1 MTRITVGTGDLRA
14 ALLSV
19 KPHTAAPSDASTP
32 LEWIHCR
39 VEGNNLLVMATDR
52 YSAGLAIVSVL
63 ENDDQ
68 AGVPFELSR
77 QEVAELLLA
86 FKPGKGDLD
95 ASVRIEQKSPDG
107 DLTVTDVSGL
117 WPGKSIAY
125 PRSSGGDDD
134 FPDLALVFAGL
145 VEEPVAATVDEF
157 IVAGQRLAAFK
168 AASSA
173 YSKPLV
179 LEPRGRSL
187 IISAGDSFLGF
198 LAPIT
203 ESDEDRTQR
212 HGWRADWRRRLARAQ
227 ASAPDLR
234 RTTGAWLHVVRDGAP
249 DGVLEVLNVLD
260 DQDSLGEDEL

>member
-1 MTRITVGTGDLRA
+1 M
-14 ALLSV
+14 
-19 KPHTAAPSDASTP
+19 
-32 LEWIHCR
+32 
-39 VEGNNLLVMATDR
+39 
-52 YSAGLAIVSVL
+52 
-63 ENDDQ
+63 
-68 AGVPFELSR
+68 PFELSR

-125 PRSSGGDDD
+125 PVWRRRRL
-134 FPDLALVFAGL
+134 PDLALSSFAGL

-179 LEPRGRSL
+179 LEPRRPNPSSSPPA
-187 IISAGDSFLGF
+187 IAFWDSWHPSPNPTRTTPNGMVGAQ
-198 LAPIT
+198 LAPT
-203 ESDEDRTQR
+203 PHPGPSKCTGSAA
-212 HGWRADWRRRLARAQ
+212 HHWRVAARG
-227 ASAPDLR
+227 P
-234 RTTGAWLHVVRDGAP
+234 
-249 DGVLEVLNVLD
+249 
-260 DQDSLGEDEL
+260 